1 MAPGGIM
8 QIKFNTKV
16 KTFNK
21 VLESISRNIF
31 FGAFLF
37 ENDNF
42 YSFLYLKEKLMS
54 CDIFAQKLESGNST
68 KTLQLVKTIFTMH
81 LIICKS

>member
-42 YSFLYLKEKLMS
+42 SSFLYLKEKLMS

-68 KTLQLVKTIFTMH
+68 KTLQLVKNYIYNAFNH
-81 LIICKS
+81 L